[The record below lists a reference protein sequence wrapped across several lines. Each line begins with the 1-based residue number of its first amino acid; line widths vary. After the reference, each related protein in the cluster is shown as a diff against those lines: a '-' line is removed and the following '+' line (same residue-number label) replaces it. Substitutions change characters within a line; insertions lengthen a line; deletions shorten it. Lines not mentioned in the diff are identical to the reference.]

1 MLHVEKSKKINIIKH
16 YDWFIIVLVVALTA
30 YGLIVIASVSKQL
43 NNNSLILKQSI
54 GIVAGTVAMV
64 ILSLID
70 YKDYKMLGYPA
81 YFFSILL
88 LVLVLFIGKGDKET
102 GTRGWFVLGPVSYQ
116 PSELGKVTFILI
128 VALYLERIVTKT
140 GKYNYIKLIL
150 FASLPIGLVILQPDY
165 GTSLVYVFIFI
176 CMVFFAGI
184 PYKYIF
190 ASSGLAVISL
200 LIFYI
205 SGMYNYLPEH
215 MKSRFYSFFNK
226 EADPLGA
233 NYQVRLAVQYAGSG
247 QLWGRGW
254 GKGMAAENVPY
265 SWTDFIFSVV
275 AEEFG
280 FFGASILIVL
290 FLVFFARCIYIAWY
304 SRDRY
309 GSFVVMGI
317 VSMVFAHFMENVGM
331 NIGLLPVTGIPLPF
345 ISYGVS
351 SVTTNLIAVG
361 IVLSI
366 SLRKQRPM
374 FE

>member
-1 MLHVEKSKKINIIKH
+1 MLHVEKSQRINVIKY
-16 YDWFIIVLVVALTA
+16 YDWFIVVIVMALSA
-30 YGLIVIASVSKQL
+30 YGLTVIASVSKQL
-43 NNNSLILKQSI
+43 NNNSYLLKQSI
-54 GIVAGTVAMV
+54 GIFAGVVAMV

-70 YKDYKMLGYPA
+70 YKDFRVLGYVA
-81 YFFSILL
+81 YGFSTLL
-88 LVLVLFIGKGDKET
+88 LILVLFIGKGDKET
-102 GTRGWFVLGPVSYQ
+102 GTRGWFVFGPVSYQ

-140 GKYNYIKLIL
+140 GKYNYIKLAI
-150 FASLPIGLVILQPDY
+150 FAAIPVALVIKQPDY

-190 ASSGLAVISL
+190 ASGGLAVISL
-200 LIFYI
+200 IIFYI
-205 SGMYNYLPEH
+205 SGLYNRLPEH
-215 MKSRFYSFFNK
+215 MKERFYSFFHK
-226 EADPLGA
+226 DADPLGA
-233 NYQVRLAVQYAGSG
+233 NYQVRLAVQFAGSG

-317 VSMVFAHFMENVGM
+317 VAMFFAHFMENIGM

-351 SVTTNLIAVG
+351 SVTTNFLAVG
-361 IVLSI
+361 VLLSI